1 LGDLLFACA
10 NLARHLGIEPEG
22 ALRRANQKFERRFKR
37 MEALAAADSGSGPVG
52 TGGGQ
57 VRMPTSLEQ
66 LEALWQRVK
75 AEEGKPAPR

>member
-1 LGDLLFACA
+1 MGDLLFACA
-10 NLARHLGIEPEG
+10 NLARHLGVEPEG

-37 MEALAAADSGSGPVG
+37 MEALAAAERG
-52 TGGGQ
+52 TGAGQ
-57 VRMPTSLEQ
+57 VAMPTSLEQ